1 MNNVFALTSPDELQT
16 RADHGEAESQY
27 RFAKKIFFN
36 EGTQLERS
44 VAAKYFKMAADQNHP
59 KGLNGYGACLEFGIG
74 VEADMNEAARYYAA
88 SASLGDPV
96 GQMNYAICLK
106 NGFGM
111 PKYQPPVKD
120 EKKSIN
126 YEKILDELHQA
137 DLEKM
142 REAEM
147 NESMNNGKIS
157 RLSVALVDPST
168 IDKNGNNNS
177 NGKQVFPIPPPV
189 KQYDENSDM
198 TRNTES
204 TRKTPASP
212 SKGAGMT
219 TNEISSLLIGKNEKK
234 LKKKEIKK
242 PREIAPP
249 TAYFKYAADS
259 GEVEAESIFG
269 RCLLR
274 GEYGNRDFKE
284 AEKYLQ
290 MASKAGNS
298 DAKRCFLY
306 YSTISERP
314 SRSSLTKA
322 VPASLLSGN
331 EARIAKSKNYR
342 SRSVLRQ
349 VTRR

>member
-36 EGTQLERS
+36 EGTHLDRS

-88 SASLGDPV
+88 SASLGDPL

-137 DLEKM
+137 DLQKM
-142 REAEM
+142 REESM
-147 NESMNNGKIS
+147 GESMNTNKVN
-157 RLSVALVDPST
+157 RLSVALVDPSS
-168 IDKNGNNNS
+168 IDNKGNSNS
-177 NGKQVFPIPPPV
+177 NGKQSFPIPPPV
-189 KQYDENSDM
+189 EQYDEYTERAKILENEQKAKQAATKNS
-198 TRNTES
+198 
-204 TRKTPASP
+204 K
-212 SKGAGMT
+212 MT
-219 TNEISSLLIGKNEKK
+219 TTEISSLLIGKNEKK
-234 LKKKEIKK
+234 LKKEIKK

-249 TAYFKYAADS
+249 TAYFKYAADN
-259 GEVEAESIFG
+259 GEIEAESIFG

-284 AEKYLQ
+284 AERYLQ
-290 MASKAGNS
+290 MASKAGDT

-306 YSTISERP
+306 YSTINERP

-322 VPASLLSGN
+322 VPASLLAGN
-331 EARIAKSKNYR
+331 DSKIAKSKNYR

>member
-1 MNNVFALTSPDELQT
+1 MNSVFALTSPDELQT

-27 RFAKKIFFN
+27 RLAKKIFSSD
-36 EGTQLERS
+36 GTNQDRS

-88 SASLGDPV
+88 SAALGDPI

-137 DLEKM
+137 DLQKL
-142 REAEM
+142 RE
-147 NESMNNGKIS
+147 ESMEDTMNNSKIN
-157 RLSVALVDPST
+157 RLTVTLVDPSSLN
-168 IDKNGNNNS
+168 KNGDSNS
-177 NGKQVFPIPPPV
+177 NGKPQFPIPPPIE
-189 KQYDENSDM
+189 QYDENKEKE
-198 TRNTES
+198 NVKKVVS
-204 TRKTPASP
+204 TP
-212 SKGAGMT
+212 SKTNHLKST
-219 TNEISSLLIGKNEKK
+219 TEISSLLIGKNEKK
-234 LKKKEIKK
+234 LKKEIKK
-242 PREIAPP
+242 SREIAPP
-249 TAYFKYAADS
+249 TAYFKYAADN

-269 RCLLR
+269 RCILR
-274 GEYGNRDFKE
+274 GEYGNRDLKE

-290 MASKAGNS
+290 MASRAGDT

-306 YSTISERP
+306 YSTINEKTSK
-314 SRSSLTKA
+314 SSISK
-322 VPASLLSGN
+322 VPASLLTTNSSKISN
-331 EARIAKSKNYR
+331 SKNYR